1 MVKHGLKFGNRYI
14 RKFFIEKNKVK
25 LLLKF
30 VIVQY
35 KSTLLLLF
43 SKLKNV
49 LKSILQGLN
58 IIEITK
64 ICGHVVRREL
74 MV

>member
-1 MVKHGLKFGNRYI
+1 MVKHGLKLGNRYI